1 MAKPISATDLEN
13 AAKALKYD
21 TLYDSFF
28 SESKQSKYE
37 DHCKVFD
44 AAGKQKDEDAKKI
57 CHKLAFFLEKIAENK
72 KKEERDKY
80 CNYLPYWLYGE
91 IGKIYKGQPSTEL
104 KKIPFFNDL
113 TSAKDNIYRH
123 ITGYKCYLPYD
134 NSTNLDELI
143 KRKISFIY
151 FNKHADIKKDV
162 AALTDKGKC
171 EKYSTYLELINSFY
185 KVIEKQYCGNRS
197 WWSSPVP
204 KYFNC
209 DKNLNPE
216 SLLSTAKKC
225 AGTASG
231 SGGGGGGLGI
241 FSIFGFGGSSSSRSS
256 GNGRGAEAQSSR
268 NAADPAKDRGK
279 AATTGSLGGGDS
291 RGAASLGKSV
301 NLPGSGL
308 GTVPPNRVGLTGAQN
323 QAGAMLN
330 TVGQLSN
337 GNNDGLSADPGN
349 VHTEVTGEVLDS
361 SDIFQKI
368 SQVLKSDYF
377 RHSIVVASAVGVFI
391 FFSYFFNS
399 SRSGSRSNKKKKSRR
414 KPEYNYYDP
423 NEEVLSRYGSEYSVA
438 DSQMDDVNLSY
449 QPRRRDSYY

>member
-1 MAKPISATDLEN
+1 MAKPISATELEN

-113 TSAKDNIYRH
+113 TSAKDNIDKQ
-123 ITGYKCYLPYD
+123 IKVYKCYLPYD
-134 NSTNLDELI
+134 NSTSLDELI
-143 KRKISFIY
+143 KGKFAFIY
-151 FNKHADIKKDV
+151 FNKYTDIKNDVTVSPNKD
-162 AALTDKGKC
+162 KC
-171 EKYSTYLELINSFY
+171 EKYSTYLDRINSFY
-185 KVIEKQYCGNRS
+185 KIIEKQYCNSRS
-197 WWSSPVP
+197 WWPPPVP
-204 KYFNC
+204 KYFKC
-209 DKNLNPE
+209 DKNLSPE
-216 SLLSTAKKC
+216 SLLSKAKQC

-231 SGGGGGGLGI
+231 SSGGGGGGLGI
-241 FSIFGFGGSSSSRSS
+241 FSFLSFGSSSNTRSS
-256 GNGRGAEAQSSR
+256 GNGRGAEAEGSR
-268 NAADPAKDRGK
+268 NAADQAKDRGK
-279 AATTGSLGGGDS
+279 AATSGSLSGGDS
-291 RGAASLGKSV
+291 RGSASSQGTGREPSSEKAV
-301 NLPGSGL
+301 NLSGL
-308 GTVPPNRVGLTGAQN
+308 GTGSASRVGLTGPQN
-323 QAGAMLN
+323 QAGREALSQSGVLLN
-330 TVGQLSN
+330 NVGQLSN

-391 FFSYFFNS
+391 FYSYFFNV
-399 SRSGSRSNKKKKSRR
+399 NKKWAFKY
-414 KPEYNYYDP
+414 EHFVMLFIICAALN
-423 NEEVLSRYGSEYSVA
+423 V
-438 DSQMDDVNLSY
+438 
-449 QPRRRDSYY
+449 